1 MAQGRDGEGGGEADL
16 RRAAERGNGC
26 NKTGRMKR
34 YEEKNN
40 QCVVVYGDGGFDGGR
55 MFRRIF

>member
-1 MAQGRDGEGGGEADL
+1 MERAEEKQIFG
-16 RRAAERGNGC
+16 RAAGIGNGC

-34 YEEKNN
+34 YEEKND